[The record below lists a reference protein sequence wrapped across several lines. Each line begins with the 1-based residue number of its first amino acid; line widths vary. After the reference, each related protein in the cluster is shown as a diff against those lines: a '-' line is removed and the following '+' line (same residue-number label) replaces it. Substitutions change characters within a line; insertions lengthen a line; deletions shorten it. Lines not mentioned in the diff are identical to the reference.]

1 MRILAITSGE
11 YGERHVS
18 NINQHKPE
26 HWSVNTWKAPNLY
39 PLVIDYP
46 EEFLPS
52 SLPES
57 DLILSFG
64 EHRAIAELI
73 PEISIMTGAK
83 SVIASV
89 DNEPW
94 LPRGLARQLRG
105 WLGILSAVCVT
116 PKPLCSLTETDY
128 LVSRF
133 QRVEYQDAR
142 ISEFAKYFGQ
152 PDIELTIDPE
162 TRTIKTSTV
171 IRDAVCGCAGY
182 VSEGLQGFSVDEAEE
197 KSGLLHH
204 HFPCLASMAK
214 DVDFGDTLMHVS
226 GNLLKDNI
234 SKQVK
239 PFKNTQYISPGKRSD

>member
-1 MRILAITSGE
+1 MRIIAITSGD
-11 YGERHVS
+11 YGERHVA
-18 NINQHKPE
+18 NINKHKPE
-26 HWSVNTWKAPNLY
+26 NWTIVTWQAPTVY

-46 EEFLPS
+46 EEFLPA

-73 PEISIMTGAK
+73 PEISIMTSAK

-89 DNEPW
+89 DNEAW

-105 WLGILSAVCVT
+105 WLEKLSAVCVT
-116 PKPLCSLTETDY
+116 PKPLCSLTATDY
-128 LVSRF
+128 LESRYK
-133 QRVEYQDAR
+133 RVNYLDDS

-152 PDIELTIDPE
+152 PDIDLTIDPE
-162 TRTIKTSTV
+162 TRSITSSIV
-171 IRDAVCGCAGY
+171 NIDAVCGCARH
-182 VSEGLQGFSVDEAEE
+182 VSDGLQGQSVDQAEE

-204 HFPCLASMAK
+204 HFPCLASMSK

-239 PFKNTQYISPGKRSD
+239 PFINTQYISPGKRSD